1 MAITIVVP
9 KNQARKLKDGR
20 MSLDGKLLKLLKMVN
35 FSYKLAAKHE
45 IKYTTYAY
53 LR

>member
-1 MAITIVVP
+1 MPIKIVVP
-9 KNQARKLKDGR
+9 KNQAYKLKDWQISR
-20 MSLDGKLLKLLKMVN
+20 DGKLLKLLKMVN
-35 FSYKLAAKHE
+35 FSYKLVAKHE

>member
-9 KNQARKLKDGR
+9 KNQAHKLKDR
-20 MSLDGKLLKLLKMVN
+20 WMSLDEKLLKLLKMVN

-45 IKYTTYAY
+45 INYTTYAY